1 MADFVTEVYKRAG
14 HRLVNLSGGDSFKV
28 PTALF
33 RLYPLKPGEEIDVQ
47 AYARQLA
54 AAEPRH
60 ALEQAVNML
69 ERRDRSVQEVT
80 KKLVDAGYSQQ
91 AAGRACARLLEGGY
105 LDDERYASQAISRL
119 GKKYGSIRLRR
130 ELRRAGIAEEIISRL
145 LDAREPEEQLEAAIS
160 LAQKSLR
167 GKTLEPAAAWRRAY
181 GALARRGYPPN
192 IVRAALAAALAEEP
206 EDFIPESDA

>member
-14 HRLVNLSGGDSFKV
+14 HRLVQLSGGESFKV

-60 ALEQAVNML
+60 ALEQAVSML

-91 AAGRACARLLEGGY
+91 AAGRASARRREGGY
-105 LDDERYASQAISRL
+105 
-119 GKKYGSIRLRR
+119 G
-130 ELRRAGIAEEIISRL
+130 
-145 LDAREPEEQLEAAIS
+145 
-160 LAQKSLR
+160 
-167 GKTLEPAAAWRRAY
+167 
-181 GALARRGYPPN
+181 
-192 IVRAALAAALAEEP
+192 
-206 EDFIPESDA
+206 